1 MDKEIGDKN
10 TDELKEIFDGINE
23 LKQLSAL
30 IGTYEVERKIEGPTK
45 EVLDKEGALVKKLEV
60 QKLELL
66 RKVDRVISGYRMDN
80 FANDKLDI
88 IKQLEYTLAGMNI
101 DNIMKVEKKLEE
113 YKYSILKSKKDKTL
127 EEEIEIYD
135 YENSRDEIE
144 FIERENERKVKQEID
159 REQNKNRTKTKNNVK
174 VKIVQFFN
182 KLFNKKKMLPEKSE
196 VNIKAKELHKKDKE
210 KSFKEKL
217 QEQAT
222 EHDNKSDEELR
233 QEELQRY
240 FESVENAKKYFKES
254 SKLYSSET
262 EWKNGN
268 IVVKGENSEQ
278 IK

>member
-66 RKVDRVISGYRMDN
+66 RKVDRVISGYRKDN

-135 YENSRDEIE
+135 YENSRDEVE

-174 VKIVQFFN
+174 VKIV
-182 KLFNKKKMLPEKSE
+182 
-196 VNIKAKELHKKDKE
+196 
-210 KSFKEKL
+210 
-217 QEQAT
+217 
-222 EHDNKSDEELR
+222 
-233 QEELQRY
+233 
-240 FESVENAKKYFKES
+240 
-254 SKLYSSET
+254 
-262 EWKNGN
+262 
-268 IVVKGENSEQ
+268 
-278 IK
+278 

>member
-23 LKQLSAL
+23 LKQLSTL

-135 YENSRDEIE
+135 YENLRDEVE

-159 REQNKNRTKTKNNVK
+159 RQQNKNRTKTKNNVK
-174 VKIVQFFN
+174 VKIVQF
-182 KLFNKKKMLPEKSE
+182 LLLHYLIRKKCYQ
-196 VNIKAKELHKKDKE
+196 KK
-210 KSFKEKL
+210 
-217 QEQAT
+217 
-222 EHDNKSDEELR
+222 
-233 QEELQRY
+233 
-240 FESVENAKKYFKES
+240 
-254 SKLYSSET
+254 
-262 EWKNGN
+262 
-268 IVVKGENSEQ
+268 VK
-278 IK
+278 